1 MTREKKKAPAPAHG
15 VAAAARRAKMER
27 ALQYSDTVWRNL
39 NPLKAPPKMKH
50 KSYFEAVENSDRKKK
65 LEFEITTDREPP
77 PGFEFIPTG
86 HPELSQEC
94 KEQSRNKDAMFF
106 IVSNSKDT
114 LKLDHHMNRLGYH
127 FRCSIV
133 EEARKVLNEQ
143 GHHEQAAYV
152 HEPGKPEP
160 IPNSQR
166 EIDLEADA
174 VLRDLFPRI
183 PNTDRQEII
192 DHAFKKD
199 GKFNGEIKVGMA
211 KDITLARRVQLA
223 ALAHI
228 RHTHT
233 RYDELLRESDWAN
246 ARKAVEKPCL
256 DIIVKWRGDEET
268 GRDQLDE
275 ILREVIEIS
284 DTETESE
291 DEGSSANN
299 ARIHIPRTRSGAASI
314 SNRAVSRLSRIPYH
328 QIGVD
333 SRTSSPARA
342 SPLTPNRLRDLSRA
356 ERRTARKTQQ
366 RFKRYAAAA
375 EALASSSNQNG
386 QGSISEFV
394 ATPIEVVRRQG
405 SAHPVNTYTT
415 PSAVAHETYT
425 PKTSYGHTEIQ
436 RVHFPHPNG
445 VNYDRMAGLSYVP
458 VDSRVH
464 GGTEQFIRVPDSQR
478 PKVGPYSANH
488 NHPPP
493 APPLSPVRLG
503 LQDLLLPS
511 IEPRSPDGARVLPDA
526 SHRMYRE
533 GQQSTTEVPWVISRT
548 IVEPAVPAY
557 RPQSPGVIATN
568 DEVATKRRRVTT
580 HFPENFRGSPN
591 SYVRTAPRNQD
602 NILHRPQVEY
612 LAGGHPQPSRLPEH
626 VVYQDAS
633 WATPGQEVRVV
644 RPDDRSNMLQAY
656 TIPVT
661 GDGRSPVVS
670 RAPDRMAHPNNH
682 QAPTHQEF
690 STNRIEA
697 PLRSRANPIVIDGG
711 HTYEP
716 RRVIEVRGS
725 PAHEI
730 YRVASPG
737 GRAIRNPHVQGEPRV
752 RDLSRVVY
760 IDESTDR
767 LRGESSNQHYSAHQ
781 FQSAQPAYYETSRP
795 MSPTMSLHP
804 HPHYQSRVLDR
815 STRYTIPDNRNVT
828 RVNELGRVSPAQPG
842 PIPRE
847 IQVPLSEAPRP
858 ERFAGLGDHRPHS
871 NIGIAQEAV
880 PPRPRDNVIYREV
893 RPDITMSPG
902 VEYDRAP
909 QRPFPVHPAPS
920 SYVEIRGPLAH
931 QRIPD
936 QRDIIY
942 VE

>member
-1 MTREKKKAPAPAHG
+1 
-15 VAAAARRAKMER
+15 
-27 ALQYSDTVWRNL
+27 
-39 NPLKAPPKMKH
+39 
-50 KSYFEAVENSDRKKK
+50 
-65 LEFEITTDREPP
+65 
-77 PGFEFIPTG
+77 
-86 HPELSQEC
+86 
-94 KEQSRNKDAMFF
+94 MFF

-127 FRCSIV
+127 FRRSIV
-133 EEARKVLNEQ
+133 EEARKVLNEK

-183 PNTDRQEII
+183 PHTDRQEII

-233 RYDELLRESDWAN
+233 RYDELLRESNWAN

-284 DTETESE
+284 DTESESE
-291 DEGSSANN
+291 DEGSSADN
-299 ARIHIPRTRSGAASI
+299 AHIHIPRTRSVVASI
-314 SNRAVSRLSRIPYH
+314 SNRAVSRLSRMPNH
-328 QIGVD
+328 QIGGD
-333 SRTSSPARA
+333 SRTSSPAHA
-342 SPLTPNRLRDLSRA
+342 GPLTPTRLRNLSKA

-375 EALASSSNQNG
+375 EALANSSNQNG
-386 QGSISEFV
+386 QGSMPGFV

-405 SAHPVNTYTT
+405 SAHPVNTYRTT
-415 PSAVAHETYT
+415 PSAVAQETYI
-425 PKTSYGHTEIQ
+425 PRTSYGYTEVQ
-436 RVHFPHPNG
+436 RIPLHSDP
-445 VNYDRMAGLSYVP
+445 VNHDRMAGRPYIP
-458 VDSRVH
+458 VDPRVH
-464 GGTEQFIRVPDSQR
+464 GGTEQFIRVPDAQR
-478 PKVGPYSANH
+478 SKVGPYSANH
-488 NHPPP
+488 SHPLPV
-493 APPLSPVRLG
+493 PPLSPVRLG
-503 LQDLLLPS
+503 LQDMLLPS
-511 IEPRSPDGARVLPDA
+511 VEPRSPNGALVLPDA
-526 SHRMYRE
+526 SHRVRCE
-533 GQQSTTEVPWVISRT
+533 GQQSTTEAPRVISRT

-568 DEVATKRRRVTT
+568 DEVAAKRRRVTT
-580 HFPENFRGSPN
+580 YFPENFRGSPN
-591 SYVRTAPRNQD
+591 SYVRVAPRNQD
-602 NILHRPQVEY
+602 DISHGPQVDY
-612 LAGGHPQPSRLPEH
+612 LADGRHQPSRVPER

-644 RPDDRSNMLQAY
+644 RPEDGSNTLRAYPIPVTRDDRSPM
-656 TIPVT
+656 
-661 GDGRSPVVS
+661 VS
-670 RAPDRMAHPNNH
+670 RAPDRVVYPSNPRT
-682 QAPTHQEF
+682 PTHQEYPI
-690 STNRIEA
+690 NRIEA
-697 PLRSRANPIVIDGG
+697 PLRSRANPIIIDGE
-711 HTYEP
+711 HNYEP

-730 YRVASPG
+730 YRTASPRG
-737 GRAIRNPHVQGEPRV
+737 KVIRSPHVQGESRV

-767 LRGESSNQHYSAHQ
+767 LRGEPSNRHHLSHQ
-781 FQSAQPAYYETSRP
+781 FQSGEPAYYETSRP
-795 MSPTMSLHP
+795 ISPAMSLYPHP
-804 HPHYQSRVLDR
+804 HPQPRTLDR
-815 STRYTIPDNRNVT
+815 STWYTIPYDGDVV
-828 RVNELGRVSPAQPG
+828 RVNELERIQPAQPS
-842 PIPRE
+842 PAFRE
-847 IQVPLSEAPRP
+847 IQVPFPEAPRL
-858 ERFAGLGDHRPHS
+858 ERFSGLRDHRPHPDV
-871 NIGIAQEAV
+871 GIAQEAM
-880 PPRPRDNVIYREV
+880 PPRPRDNIIYREI
-893 RPDITMSPG
+893 RPDNTMSPG
-902 VEYDRAP
+902 AEYERAP
-909 QRPFPVHPAPS
+909 QRPFPVYPAPS
-920 SYVEIRGPLAH
+920 SYVEIRGPPAH

-936 QRDIIY
+936 HRDMIY

>member
-1 MTREKKKAPAPAHG
+1 
-15 VAAAARRAKMER
+15 
-27 ALQYSDTVWRNL
+27 
-39 NPLKAPPKMKH
+39 
-50 KSYFEAVENSDRKKK
+50 
-65 LEFEITTDREPP
+65 
-77 PGFEFIPTG
+77 
-86 HPELSQEC
+86 
-94 KEQSRNKDAMFF
+94 MFF

-127 FRCSIV
+127 FRRSIV

-284 DTETESE
+284 DTESESE
-291 DEGSSANN
+291 DEGSSADN
-299 ARIHIPRTRSGAASI
+299 AHIHVPRTRSVAASI
-314 SNRAVSRLSRIPYH
+314 PNRAVSRLSRVPNH

-333 SRTSSPARA
+333 SRTSSPAHA
-342 SPLTPNRLRDLSRA
+342 SPLTPTRLRALSKA
-356 ERRTARKTQQ
+356 ERRTARKTQK

-375 EALASSSNQNG
+375 EALANSSNQNG
-386 QGSISEFV
+386 QGSMPGFV
-394 ATPIEVVRRQG
+394 ATPVKVVSRQG
-405 SAHPVNTYTT
+405 SAHPVNTYRTT
-415 PSAVAHETYT
+415 PSAVAHETYI
-425 PKTSYGHTEIQ
+425 PRTSYGHAEIQ
-436 RVHFPHPNG
+436 RTPFLHSNS
-445 VNYDRMAGLSYVP
+445 VNYDRLAGISHIP
-458 VDSRVH
+458 VDSHVH
-464 GGTEQFIRVPDSQR
+464 GGTEQFIRVPDAQR

-488 NHPPP
+488 SQPLP

-503 LQDLLLPS
+503 LQDMLLPS
-511 IEPRSPDGARVLPDA
+511 IEPRSPDGARVLAEA
-526 SHRMYRE
+526 SHRVHRE
-533 GQQSTTEVPWVISRT
+533 GQQFTTEAPRVISRT
-548 IVEPAVPAY
+548 IVEPTVPAY

-580 HFPENFRGSPN
+580 YFPEDFQAPPS
-591 SYVRTAPRNQD
+591 SYVRVAPRNQD
-602 NILHRPQVEY
+602 DALHRPQVEY
-612 LAGGHPQPSRLPEH
+612 LADGRPQTSRVQER

-644 RPDDRSNMLQAY
+644 RPEDGSNMLRACP
-656 TIPVT
+656 IPVT
-661 GDGRSPVVS
+661 GDDRSPMVS
-670 RAPDRMAHPNNH
+670 RAPDRVVYPSNPR
-682 QAPTHQEF
+682 APTHQEY
-690 STNRIEA
+690 SINRVEA
-697 PLRSRANPIVIDGG
+697 PLRSRANPIIIDGG
-711 HTYEP
+711 SNYEP

-725 PAHEI
+725 PARGI
-730 YRVASPG
+730 YRSASPRG
-737 GRAIRNPHVQGEPRV
+737 KAIRSPHTQGEPRV

-767 LRGESSNQHYSAHQ
+767 LRGEPSNRHHLAQQ
-781 FQSAQPAYYETSRP
+781 IQSGIPAYYRTSRP
-795 MSPTMSLHP
+795 ISPATALHP
-804 HPHYQSRVLDR
+804 HPYLQPRILDR
-815 STRYTIPDNRNVT
+815 PTQYTIPYDGDFV
-828 RVNELGRVSPAQPG
+828 RVNEPERISPAQPG
-842 PIPRE
+842 PTSRE
-847 IQVPLSEAPRP
+847 IQVPFPEAPRP
-858 ERFAGLGDHRPHS
+858 EKFAGLHDYRPHPDV
-871 NIGIAQEAV
+871 GVAQEAM
-880 PPRPRDNVIYREV
+880 PPRPGDNVIYREI
-893 RPDITMSPG
+893 RHDITMSTG
-902 VEYDRAP
+902 DEYDRAP
-909 QRPFPVHPAPS
+909 QRPFPVYPAPS
-920 SYVEIRGPLAH
+920 SYVEIRGPPAH
-931 QRIPD
+931 QRVPD
-936 QRDIIY
+936 HRDMIY